1 MDTSICNYCI
11 CTTFHQCWGGAYQS
25 APSLFLPLAI
35 LLLIILNPWGLFLRV
50 TKPHCL
56 LRLSRDDR
64 SIVGRGPNRSC
75 TPTPENEG
83 WVETSADGV
92 ITSNIADLGPMT
104 AGDEHTTPVVGRRGT
119 ARLGRRVGREE
130 NCLHVYRCFLLVW
143 DFFSSQWPFL
153 FYSFIYYLDS
163 FIVVFANGLMM
174 RDTRWKSAG
183 RGNVWCSIFFEII

>member
-1 MDTSICNYCI
+1 MQKIHGTIMDTSICNYCI

-130 NCLHVYRCFLLVW
+130 NCL
-143 DFFSSQWPFL
+143 
-153 FYSFIYYLDS
+153 DS